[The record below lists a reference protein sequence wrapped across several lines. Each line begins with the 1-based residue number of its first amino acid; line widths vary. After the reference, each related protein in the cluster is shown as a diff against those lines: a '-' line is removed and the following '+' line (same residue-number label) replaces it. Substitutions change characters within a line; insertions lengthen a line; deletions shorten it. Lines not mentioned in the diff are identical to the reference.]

1 MIVLYSGTPGSG
13 KSYHATDDIRLSML
27 RGRTPVICNYDLSH
41 DLPNYDELYHFMP
54 NDQLDPDWLVE
65 FANDWWQGHRFRE
78 DGILLICDEAQ
89 LLFNSREWNNP
100 NRQAWLQFF
109 SQHRHYG
116 YKVIFIAQSDK
127 MVDRQF
133 RALIEMETIHRKLA
147 NFGIGGKILS
157 LVALGRV
164 FTAVTTYYGLKER
177 IGVRFFVVRKRVTGL
192 YDSYTTFKRLEP
204 ARGARGDAGR
214 RKGGPRVSPRGPRR
228 QTA

>member
-1 MIVLYSGTPGSG
+1 MYSGTPGSG
-13 KSYHATDDIRLSML
+13 KSYHATDDIRLAMM

-41 DLPNYDELYHFMP
+41 DMPNYDELYHYMP
-54 NDQLDPDWLVE
+54 NDVLDPDWLIE
-65 FANDWWQGHRFRE
+65 FANDWWKSHKFRE
-78 DGILLICDEAQ
+78 DGILLICDECQ

-100 NRQAWLQFF
+100 KRMAWLSFF
-109 SQHRHYG
+109 SQHRHHG
-116 YKVIFIAQSDK
+116 FKVIFIAQSDK

-147 NFGIGGKILS
+147 NFGIGGKLLS

-214 RKGGPRVSPRGPRR
+214 RRGDPASHRATR
-228 QTA
+228 AGSTA